1 MTDKCS
7 YYLHSMSQLVQC
19 ELGEL
24 TWHSALRVL
33 ACRKFVCY
41 NSILKAESSISS
53 VCELFLSLI
62 IAQLS
67 PSQVYLTPCSQL
79 WPPCVPPPSLPPLHA
94 SRFFIPNNLCTDPQ
108 VENTLHFHSPR
119 AWDSMMGNIWQIY
132 QEAPQSEK
140 TCTFFKINSR
150 ICVSYQHETCLV
162 HWFMS
167 QRYYRLE
174 LQVLLYEQTVLS

>member
-1 MTDKCS
+1 MILSALLKIKANGKSIIQSYRSNDLSIHKLAFMTDKCS

-67 PSQVYLTPCSQL
+67 PSQVYLTPC
-79 WPPCVPPPSLPPLHA
+79 VPPPSLPPLHA

-119 AWDSMMGNIWQIY
+119 A
-132 QEAPQSEK
+132 
-140 TCTFFKINSR
+140 
-150 ICVSYQHETCLV
+150 
-162 HWFMS
+162 
-167 QRYYRLE
+167 
-174 LQVLLYEQTVLS
+174 